1 MRQRSLLLPTL
12 RDVPADADIISHQL
26 MLRAGMIR
34 QIAAGVYS
42 YLPLAKRVLHK
53 VESIVREEMDAAG
66 AQELTMPTMHPAELW
81 QETGRWDKMGGELMR
96 LKDRHDRDF
105 ALGPTHEEV
114 ITSILRDSISSYKKL
129 PVNLYQIQTK
139 FRDERRPRFGLLRG
153 REFMMKDAYSFH
165 ATPESLDEAYKEMYD
180 TYSRIFSRAGLTF
193 RPVIAD
199 SGAIGGKDTH
209 EFMALA
215 DVGEDTIAYS
225 DESDYAANIEMAAVK
240 INYVKPDVEAKDRTK
255 VDTGSA
261 KTIEEVSTAL
271 NIREDQIIKTLL
283 VSIDE
288 EWVLVLLRGDHE
300 LNDIKLKHELSA
312 GAIRFAEASEVADI
326 LSAPVGNIGP
336 VGAGGVKIIADHA
349 VSAMMNAVCGANEK
363 NYHFTGVTAD
373 RDFKVDQY
381 ADLRFIK
388 EGDPSPCGKGTIRF
402 AQGIEVGQVF
412 KLGTVYSEA
421 MNATILDENGKA
433 QPMIMGCYG
442 VGVSRTVAAII
453 EQHHD
458 ENGIVWPPSVA
469 PYDVHLLTLNS
480 KNAEQSE
487 LSEELYQSLKKT
499 GFDVLYDDRPERAG
513 VKFKDSDLI
522 GIPLRVS
529 VGKRAAEGIVE
540 VKIRKSGEVIE
551 VAVADLAEE
560 LKTQQRKLEE
570 LYQ

>member
-1 MRQRSLLLPTL
+1 MRQRSLLVPTL
-12 RDVPADADIISHQL
+12 RDVPADADIVSHQL

-53 VESIVREEMDAAG
+53 VESIVREEMDEAG

-96 LKDRHDRDF
+96 LKDRHQRDF

-114 ITSILRDSISSYKKL
+114 ITSILRDSINSYKKL

-153 REFMMKDAYSFH
+153 REFIMKDAYSFH

-180 TYSRIFSRAGLTF
+180 AYSRIFTRVGLTF

-225 DESDYAANIEMAAVK
+225 DESDYAANIEMAAVNVQYDK
-240 INYVKPDVEAKDRTK
+240 QNVEPAERTK

-261 KTIEEVSTAL
+261 KTIEEVSNAL
-271 NIREDQIIKTLL
+271 NVAKDQIIKTLL
-283 VSIDE
+283 VKIDE
-288 EWVLVLLRGDHE
+288 DWTLVLLRGDHE

-312 GAIRFAEASEVADI
+312 TSIRFAEAHEVEEV

-336 VGAGGVKIIADHA
+336 VGVEGLKVIADHA
-349 VSAMMNAVCGANEK
+349 VSAIVNGVSGANEADQ
-363 NYHFTGVTAD
+363 HFTGVNVD

-381 ADLRFIK
+381 ADLRFIQ
-388 EGDPSPCGKGTIRF
+388 EGDASPDGKGTIRF

-421 MNATILDENGKA
+421 MNATILDENGKT

-458 ENGIVWPPSVA
+458 ENGIVWPVSVA
-469 PYDVHLLTLNS
+469 PYDLHLLTLNS

-487 LSEELYQSLKKT
+487 LSEELYTQLKQA

-522 GIPLRVS
+522 GLPIRVS
-529 VGKRAAEGIVE
+529 VGKRAAEGMVE
-540 VKIRKSGEVIE
+540 VKIRKTGEVIE
-551 VAVADLAEE
+551 VAVADLVDTIRTEQE
-560 LKTQQRKLEE
+560 KLSN
-570 LYQ
+570 

>member
-1 MRQRSLLLPTL
+1 MRQRSLLVPTL
-12 RDVPADADIISHQL
+12 RDVPADADIVSHQL

-53 VESIVREEMDAAG
+53 VESIVREEMDEAG

-96 LKDRHDRDF
+96 LKDRHQRDF

-114 ITSILRDSISSYKKL
+114 ITSILRDSINSYKKL

-153 REFMMKDAYSFH
+153 REFIMKDAYSFH

-180 TYSRIFSRAGLTF
+180 AYSRIFSRVGLTF

-225 DESDYAANIEMAAVK
+225 DESDYAANIEMAAVNVQYK
-240 INYVKPDVEAKDRTK
+240 KQNVELAERTK

-261 KTIEEVSTAL
+261 KTIEEVSNAL
-271 NIREDQIIKTLL
+271 SVAKDQIIKTLL
-283 VSIDE
+283 VKIDE
-288 EWVLVLLRGDHE
+288 DWTLVLLRGDHE

-312 GAIRFAEASEVADI
+312 TSIRFAEAHEVEEV

-336 VGAGGVKIIADHA
+336 VGVEGLRVIADHA
-349 VSAMMNAVCGANEK
+349 VSAIGNGVSGANEADQ
-363 NYHFTGVTAD
+363 HFTGVNVD

-381 ADLRFIK
+381 ADLRFIQ
-388 EGDPSPCGKGTIRF
+388 EGDASPDGKGTIRF

-421 MNATILDENGKA
+421 MNATILDENGKT

-458 ENGIVWPPSVA
+458 ENGIVWPVSVA
-469 PYDVHLLTLNS
+469 PYDLHLLTLNS

-487 LSEELYQSLKKT
+487 LSEELYTQLKQA

-522 GIPLRVS
+522 GLPIRVS
-529 VGKRAAEGIVE
+529 VGKRAAEGMVE
-540 VKIRKSGEVIE
+540 VKIRKTGEVIE
-551 VAVADLAEE
+551 VAVADLIDTIRTEQE
-560 LKTQQRKLEE
+560 KLSN
-570 LYQ
+570 